1 MKKVIVLFALALS
14 LISVTA
20 SAQNGNGERYKQ
32 MLKDS
37 LQFTDVQI
45 DTVMAVRQVFQPQMR
60 NIFMDQSM
68 SAEDKKTKLADL
80 NQQMRPRLKTVLT
93 DDQIDKMEA
102 TQQRMRERRNSGGGS

>member
-1 MKKVIVLFALALS
+1 MKKVIVLFALAFS
-14 LISVTA
+14 LFSITA
-20 SAQNGNGERYKQ
+20 SAQNGGGERYKQ

-60 NIFMDQSM
+60 DIFTDQSM
-68 SAEDKKTKLADL
+68 SADDRKTKLADL
-80 NQQMRPRLKTVLT
+80 NKQMRPRLKTVLT

-102 TQQRMRERRNSGGGS
+102 MQQRMRDRRSQGGN